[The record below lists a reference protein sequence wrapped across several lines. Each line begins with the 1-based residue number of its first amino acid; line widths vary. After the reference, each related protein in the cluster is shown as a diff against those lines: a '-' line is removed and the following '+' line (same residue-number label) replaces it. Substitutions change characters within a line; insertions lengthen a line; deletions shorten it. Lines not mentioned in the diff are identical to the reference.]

1 MVLLLLLAFGQIT
14 PADGAKL
21 VLAEVAAVSQAYDIA
36 ITQRDLPA
44 LESILAKAVVF
55 TTATGRVMERAAVL
69 EMLAKPETHYESVES
84 QDVVRRLAGNVVVET
99 GLVKVR
105 GKRKG
110 LPIDEVQRY
119 TDVWQKLDGRWQLI
133 AEHTSL
139 LAK

>member
-44 LESILAKAVVF
+44 LESILDKAVVF

-119 TDVWQKLDGRWQLI
+119 TDVWQKEDGRWRLI

>member
-1 MVLLLLLAFGQIT
+1 MVLLLLLAFGQTIHANGT
-14 PADGAKL
+14 KI
-21 VLAEVAAVSQAYDIA
+21 VLAEVEAVSKAYDFA

-44 LESILAKAVVF
+44 LESILAKAAVF

-119 TDVWQKLDGRWQLI
+119 TDVWQKLNVRWQLI

>member
-1 MVLLLLLAFGQIT
+1 MVLLQLLAFGQTIHANGT
-14 PADGAKL
+14 KI
-21 VLAEVAAVSQAYDIA
+21 VLAEVEAVSKAYDFA

-44 LESILAKAVVF
+44 LESILAKAAVF

-119 TDVWQKLDGRWQLI
+119 TDVWQKEDGRWRLI

>member
-1 MVLLLLLAFGQIT
+1 MVLLLLLAFGQTIHANGT
-14 PADGAKL
+14 KI
-21 VLAEVAAVSQAYDIA
+21 VLAEVEGVSNAYDIA

-44 LESILAKAVVF
+44 LESILAKAAVF

-69 EMLAKPETHYESVES
+69 EMLAKPDTHYESVES

>member
-1 MVLLLLLAFGQIT
+1 MVLLLLLAFGQTIHANGT
-14 PADGAKL
+14 KI
-21 VLAEVAAVSQAYDIA
+21 VLAEVEAVSKAYDIA

-44 LESILAKAVVF
+44 LESILAKAAVF

>member
-1 MVLLLLLAFGQIT
+1 MVLLLLLAFGQTIHANGT
-14 PADGAKL
+14 KI
-21 VLAEVAAVSQAYDIA
+21 VLAEVEAVSKAYDFA

-44 LESILAKAVVF
+44 LESILAKAAVF

-69 EMLAKPETHYESVES
+69 EMLAKPDTHYESVES
-84 QDVVRRLAGNVVVET
+84 HDVVRRLAGNVVVET

-119 TDVWQKLDGRWQLI
+119 TDVWQKEDGRWRLI

>member
-1 MVLLLLLAFGQIT
+1 MVLLLLLAFGQTIHANGT
-14 PADGAKL
+14 KI
-21 VLAEVAAVSQAYDIA
+21 VLAEVEAVSKAYDFA

-44 LESILAKAVVF
+44 LESILAKAAVF

-69 EMLAKPETHYESVES
+69 EMLAKPDTHYESVES

>member
-1 MVLLLLLAFGQIT
+1 MVLLLLLAFGQTIHANGT
-14 PADGAKL
+14 KI
-21 VLAEVAAVSQAYDIA
+21 VLAEVEAVSKAYDFA

-44 LESILAKAVVF
+44 LESILAKAAVF

-69 EMLAKPETHYESVES
+69 EMLAKPDTHYESVES

-133 AEHTSL
+133 TEHTSL

>member
-1 MVLLLLLAFGQIT
+1 MVLLLLLAFGQTIHANGT
-14 PADGAKL
+14 KI
-21 VLAEVAAVSQAYDIA
+21 VLAEVEGVSKAYDIA

-44 LESILAKAVVF
+44 LESILAKAAVF

-69 EMLAKPETHYESVES
+69 EMLAKPDTHYESVES
-84 QDVVRRLAGNVVVET
+84 QDVVRRLAGKVVVET
-99 GLVKVR
+99 GLGKVR
-105 GKRKG
+105 GTRKG

>member
-1 MVLLLLLAFGQIT
+1 MVPLLILAFGQAIHANGT
-14 PADGAKL
+14 KI
-21 VLAEVAAVSQAYDIA
+21 VLAEVEAVSKAYDIA
-36 ITQRDLPA
+36 ITQRDLPS
-44 LESILAKAVVF
+44 LESILAKAAVL

-69 EMLAKPETHYESVES
+69 EMLAKPDTHYESVES

>member
-1 MVLLLLLAFGQIT
+1 MVLLLLLAFGQTIHANGT
-14 PADGAKL
+14 KI
-21 VLAEVAAVSQAYDIA
+21 VLAEVEAVSKAYDFA

-44 LESILAKAVVF
+44 LESILAKAAVF

-69 EMLAKPETHYESVES
+69 EMLAKPDTHYESVES

-119 TDVWQKLDGRWQLI
+119 TDVWQKLDGRWRLI

>member
-1 MVLLLLLAFGQIT
+1 MVLLLLLAFGQTIHANGT
-14 PADGAKL
+14 KI
-21 VLAEVAAVSQAYDIA
+21 VLAEVEGVSKAYDIA

-44 LESILAKAVVF
+44 LESILAKAAVF

>member
-1 MVLLLLLAFGQIT
+1 MVLLLLLAFGQTIHANGT
-14 PADGAKL
+14 KI
-21 VLAEVAAVSQAYDIA
+21 VLAEVEAVSKAYDFA

-69 EMLAKPETHYESVES
+69 EMLAKPDTHYESVES

-119 TDVWQKLDGRWQLI
+119 TDVWQKLNGRWQLI

>member
-69 EMLAKPETHYESVES
+69 EMLAKPDTHYESVES

>member
-1 MVLLLLLAFGQIT
+1 
-14 PADGAKL
+14 
-21 VLAEVAAVSQAYDIA
+21 
-36 ITQRDLPA
+36 
-44 LESILAKAVVF
+44 
-55 TTATGRVMERAAVL
+55 
-69 EMLAKPETHYESVES
+69 
-84 QDVVRRLAGNVVVET
+84 LAGNVVVET

-119 TDVWQKLDGRWQLI
+119 TDVWQKLDGRWRLI

>member
-1 MVLLLLLAFGQIT
+1 MVLLLLLAFGQTIHANGT
-14 PADGAKL
+14 KI
-21 VLAEVAAVSQAYDIA
+21 VLAEVEAVSKAYDFA

-44 LESILAKAVVF
+44 LESILAKAAVF

-69 EMLAKPETHYESVES
+69 EMLAKPATHYESVES

>member
-1 MVLLLLLAFGQIT
+1 MVLLLLLAFGQTIHANGT
-14 PADGAKL
+14 KI
-21 VLAEVAAVSQAYDIA
+21 VLAEVEAVSKAYDFA

-44 LESILAKAVVF
+44 LESILAKAAVF
-55 TTATGRVMERAAVL
+55 TTATGRVMERAAVH

>member
-1 MVLLLLLAFGQIT
+1 MVLLLLLAFGQTIHANGT
-14 PADGAKL
+14 KI
-21 VLAEVAAVSQAYDIA
+21 VLAEVEAVSKAYDIA

-69 EMLAKPETHYESVES
+69 EMLAKPDTHYESVES

-119 TDVWQKLDGRWQLI
+119 TDVWQKEDGRWRLI

>member
-1 MVLLLLLAFGQIT
+1 MVLLLLLAFGQTIHANGT
-14 PADGAKL
+14 KI
-21 VLAEVAAVSQAYDIA
+21 VLTEVEAVSKAYDFA

-44 LESILAKAVVF
+44 LESILAKAAVF

-69 EMLAKPETHYESVES
+69 EMLAKPDTHYESVES

-133 AEHTSL
+133 TEHTSL

>member
-119 TDVWQKLDGRWQLI
+119 TDVWQKEDGRWRLI

>member
-1 MVLLLLLAFGQIT
+1 MVLLLLLAFGQTIHANGT
-14 PADGAKL
+14 KI
-21 VLAEVAAVSQAYDIA
+21 VLAEVEAVSKAYDIA

-44 LESILAKAVVF
+44 LESILAKAAVF

-119 TDVWQKLDGRWQLI
+119 TDVWQKLNGRWQLI

>member
-1 MVLLLLLAFGQIT
+1 MVLLLLLAFGQTIHANGT
-14 PADGAKL
+14 KI
-21 VLAEVAAVSQAYDIA
+21 VLAEVEAVSKAYDIA

-44 LESILAKAVVF
+44 LESILAKAAVF

-69 EMLAKPETHYESVES
+69 EMLAKPDTHYESVES

>member
-1 MVLLLLLAFGQIT
+1 MVLLLLLAFGQTIHANGT
-14 PADGAKL
+14 KI
-21 VLAEVAAVSQAYDIA
+21 VLAEVEAVSKAYDFA

-44 LESILAKAVVF
+44 LESILAKAAVF

-119 TDVWQKLDGRWQLI
+119 TDVWQKEDGRWRLI

>member
-1 MVLLLLLAFGQIT
+1 MVLLLLLAFGQTIHANGT
-14 PADGAKL
+14 KI
-21 VLAEVAAVSQAYDIA
+21 VLAEVEGVSKAYDIA

-44 LESILAKAVVF
+44 LESILAKAAVF

-105 GKRKG
+105 GKLKG

-119 TDVWQKLDGRWQLI
+119 TDVWQKEDGRWRLI

-139 LAK
+139 LSK

>member
-1 MVLLLLLAFGQIT
+1 MVLLLLLAFGQTIHANGT
-14 PADGAKL
+14 KI
-21 VLAEVAAVSQAYDIA
+21 VLAEVEAVSKAYDFA

-44 LESILAKAVVF
+44 LESILAKAAVF

-119 TDVWQKLDGRWQLI
+119 TDVWQKVDGRWRLI

>member
-1 MVLLLLLAFGQIT
+1 
-14 PADGAKL
+14 
-21 VLAEVAAVSQAYDIA
+21 LAEVEAVSKAYDFA

-44 LESILAKAVVF
+44 LESILAKAAVF

-69 EMLAKPETHYESVES
+69 EMLAKPDTHYESVES

-119 TDVWQKLDGRWQLI
+119 TDVWQKLDGRWRLI

>member
-1 MVLLLLLAFGQIT
+1 MVLLLLLAFGQTIHANGT
-14 PADGAKL
+14 KI
-21 VLAEVAAVSQAYDIA
+21 VLAEVEGVSKAYDIA

-44 LESILAKAVVF
+44 LESILAKAAVF

-69 EMLAKPETHYESVES
+69 EMLAKPDTHYESVES

>member
-1 MVLLLLLAFGQIT
+1 MVLLLLLAFGQTIHANGT
-14 PADGAKL
+14 KI
-21 VLAEVAAVSQAYDIA
+21 VLAEVEAVSKAYDIA

-44 LESILAKAVVF
+44 LESILAKAAVF

-69 EMLAKPETHYESVES
+69 EMLAKPDTHYESVES

-119 TDVWQKLDGRWQLI
+119 TDVWQKLDGRWRLI

>member
-1 MVLLLLLAFGQIT
+1 MVLLLLLAFGQTIHANGT
-14 PADGAKL
+14 KI
-21 VLAEVAAVSQAYDIA
+21 VLAEVEAVSKAYDFA

-44 LESILAKAVVF
+44 LESILAKAAVF

-110 LPIDEVQRY
+110 LPIDAVQRY

>member
-44 LESILAKAVVF
+44 LESILAKAAVF

>member
-1 MVLLLLLAFGQIT
+1 MVLLLLLAFGQTIHANGT
-14 PADGAKL
+14 KI
-21 VLAEVAAVSQAYDIA
+21 VLAEVEAVSKAYDFA

-44 LESILAKAVVF
+44 LESILAKAAVF

>member
-1 MVLLLLLAFGQIT
+1 MVLLLLLAFGQTIHANGT
-14 PADGAKL
+14 KI
-21 VLAEVAAVSQAYDIA
+21 VLAEVEGVSKAYDIA

-44 LESILAKAVVF
+44 LESILAKAAVF

-69 EMLAKPETHYESVES
+69 EMLAKPDTHYESVES

-119 TDVWQKLDGRWQLI
+119 TDVWQKLNGRWQLI

>member
-1 MVLLLLLAFGQIT
+1 MVLLLLLAFGQTIHANGT
-14 PADGAKL
+14 KI
-21 VLAEVAAVSQAYDIA
+21 VLAEVEAVSKAYYFA

-69 EMLAKPETHYESVES
+69 EMLAKPDTHYESVES

-119 TDVWQKLDGRWQLI
+119 TDVWQKEDGRWRLI

>member
-1 MVLLLLLAFGQIT
+1 MVLLLLLAFGQTIHANGT
-14 PADGAKL
+14 KI
-21 VLAEVAAVSQAYDIA
+21 VLAEVEAVSKAYDFA

-69 EMLAKPETHYESVES
+69 EMLAKPDTHYESVES

>member
-1 MVLLLLLAFGQIT
+1 MVLLLLLAFGQTIHANGT
-14 PADGAKL
+14 KI
-21 VLAEVAAVSQAYDIA
+21 VLAEVEAVSKAYDFA

-44 LESILAKAVVF
+44 LESILAKAAVF
-55 TTATGRVMERAAVL
+55 TTATGRVMERPAVL
-69 EMLAKPETHYESVES
+69 EMLAKPDTHYESVES

-133 AEHTSL
+133 TEHTSL
-139 LAK
+139 LEK

>member
-1 MVLLLLLAFGQIT
+1 MVLLLLLAFGQTIHANGT
-14 PADGAKL
+14 KI
-21 VLAEVAAVSQAYDIA
+21 VLAEVEAVSKAYDFA

-44 LESILAKAVVF
+44 LESILAKAAVF

-119 TDVWQKLDGRWQLI
+119 TDVWQKLNGRWQLI

>member
-1 MVLLLLLAFGQIT
+1 MVLLLLLAFGQTIHANGT
-14 PADGAKL
+14 KI
-21 VLAEVAAVSQAYDIA
+21 VLAEVEAVSKAYDFT

-44 LESILAKAVVF
+44 LESILAKAAVF

-69 EMLAKPETHYESVES
+69 EMLAKPDTHYESVES

-133 AEHTSL
+133 TEHTSL

>member
-14 PADGAKL
+14 PADGAKV

-69 EMLAKPETHYESVES
+69 EMLAKPDTHYESVES